1 LSGKSD
7 EELLDRIKIYQD
19 IFGENS
25 FFLELLDHRDIPKQD
40 VVTNKLIELNK
51 NYNIPVVACQNTYY
65 INEEDKE
72 TQDVI
77 QAL

>member
-1 LSGKSD
+1 M
-7 EELLDRIKIYQD
+7 ELL
-19 IFGENS
+19 EH
-25 FFLELLDHRDIPKQD
+25 LDVPKQE
-40 VVTNKLIELNK
+40 VVTKKLIELNK

-65 INEEDKE
+65 INNEDKE